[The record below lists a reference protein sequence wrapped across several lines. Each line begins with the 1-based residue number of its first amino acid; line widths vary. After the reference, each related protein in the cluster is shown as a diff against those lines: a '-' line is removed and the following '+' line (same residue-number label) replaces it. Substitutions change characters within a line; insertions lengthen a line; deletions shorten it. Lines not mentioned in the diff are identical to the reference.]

1 MAANAE
7 NKVTT
12 KGASIGINYYPNSDI
27 SLSGNYSWNSLNEKG
42 TNDPIIPAYNT
53 PEHKFNLGCL
63 IINIHL
69 DQQNAVLRNY
79 SFSINYKWVQGFL
92 YEGSPQ
98 FTGLIPTYDLVDLQL
113 SKEIIDLGATIK
125 IGSTNLLNN
134 LHYEVYGGPYIGRM
148 TYCSI
153 LFNIN

>member
-1 MAANAE
+1 MSHQ
-7 NKVTT
+7 KHSFRST
-12 KGASIGINYYPNSDI
+12 KA
-27 SLSGNYSWNSLNEKG
+27 
-42 TNDPIIPAYNT
+42 
-53 PEHKFNLGCL
+53 F
-63 IINIHL
+63 
-69 DQQNAVLRNY
+69 LRNY

-98 FTGLIPTYDLVDLQL
+98 FTGFIPTYDLVDLQI
-113 SKEIIDLGATIK
+113 SKEIIDLGATVK

>member
-1 MAANAE
+1 M
-7 NKVTT
+7 K
-12 KGASIGINYYPNSDI
+12 
-27 SLSGNYSWNSLNEKG
+27 
-42 TNDPIIPAYNT
+42 
-53 PEHKFNLGCL
+53 
-63 IINIHL
+63 NIHL
-69 DQQNAVLRNY
+69 DQKHSFLRNY

-98 FTGLIPTYDLVDLQL
+98 FTGFIPTYDLVDLQL
-113 SKEIIDLGATIK
+113 SKEIIDLGATVK
-125 IGSTNLLNN
+125 IGATNIFNN